1 MAENAYSSFAN
12 ELVATGLIADPWVDG
27 EPRFEREPVILSSGQ
42 AKALAD
48 AAKSIAAVYDE
59 AVQVVAEDPELLDD
73 FFGLT
78 QVQKV
83 MFEVSRPLWHGLA
96 RADVFFTDEGLQI
109 AELNCDT
116 PTGEAEATVLSQL
129 AKPSEP
135 AGLLDPN
142 AGLQQAFIE
151 MLERLRESVV
161 GSSGPR
167 TVGIIYPT
175 EFTEDLSLI
184 KLYRRWLEQA
194 GYEVALGSPYNLRST
209 EEDATVRVF
218 SEPVSVLLRHYK
230 TDWWSERASAWR
242 DEELLDTA
250 PLERPL
256 KVALRAQV
264 ERKTV
269 TINPFGAVVPQNKR
283 TMALMWEHIHRF
295 SVASQ
300 EVIRRLVPMTS
311 RLETLH
317 PALLTAKREE
327 WVIKSDYGAEGD
339 EVVIG
344 KTTPPDEWER
354 CLSLAQSGRW
364 IAQRHFDA
372 ELDAEGRSTNF
383 GVFIVAGEPRGLYVR
398 KQVGAT
404 DGSALSV
411 PVFIDPARS

>member
-1 MAENAYSSFAN
+1 MDEQAYAGFAR

-27 EPRFEREPVILSSGQ
+27 EPRFEREPVILSTGQ
-42 AKALAD
+42 ARELAD
-48 AAKSIAAVYDE
+48 AAKSIAAVYNE
-59 AVQVVAEDPELLDD
+59 AVQVVAEDPELLED
-73 FFGLT
+73 FYGLT
-78 QVQKV
+78 AVQKV

-129 AKPSEP
+129 AKPSDP
-135 AGLLDPN
+135 GLLDPN
-142 AGLQQAFIE
+142 AGLEKAFIE

-184 KLYRRWLEQA
+184 KLYRRWLEKA
-194 GYEVALGSPYNLRST
+194 GYEVALGSPYNLRSS
-209 EEDATVRVF
+209 ENDATVRVF

-264 ERKTV
+264 EGKTV

-295 SVASQ
+295 SLASQ

-344 KTTPPDEWER
+344 KATPAEEWER

-364 IAQRHFDA
+364 VAQRHFEA
-372 ELDAEGRSTNF
+372 ELDAQGRSTNF
-383 GVFIVAGEPRGLYVR
+383 GVFVVAGEPRGLYVR

-411 PVFIDPARS
+411 PVFIDPTRA